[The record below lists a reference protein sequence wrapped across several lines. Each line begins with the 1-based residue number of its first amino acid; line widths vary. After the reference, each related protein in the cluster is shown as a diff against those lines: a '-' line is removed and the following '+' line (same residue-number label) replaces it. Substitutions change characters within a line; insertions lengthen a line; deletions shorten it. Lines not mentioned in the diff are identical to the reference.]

1 MRALL
6 LVGLLALVSLSAW
19 LCWPCE
25 SINLAFVRS
34 NVNYGEWTVAY
45 RVDLSG
51 ATFIPDTYCPGGPG
65 TCYHHARTWGP
76 FIMENL

>member
-1 MRALL
+1 MKALLITALL
-6 LVGLLALVSLSAW
+6 LLAGMAW
-19 LCWPCE
+19 LYKPNQ
-25 SINLAFVRS
+25 SINLALVRS

-51 ATFIPDTYCPGGPG
+51 ATFIPETYCPGGPG